1 MKIFIS
7 LGDLSARNYVYEIFK
22 EGFEDWEL
30 LGITDPKLESVG
42 IKSVASISQIS
53 VVGITEA
60 LGRILEVR
68 RVFKKVREVLK
79 GCDVLLACDAPG
91 FNLPLIKEA
100 RKLGVKK
107 VIYFIS
113 PQVWAWKPR
122 RAETVATYS
131 DHLVVILPFEKDI
144 YKKYEGKDF
153 KVHYEG
159 HPLVDIAKPS
169 LGREEFLKRVGAA
182 ENFVGVLLGSRWS
195 EVKRHAPLLRKAL
208 EGVDLT
214 TVLPTFTEFEEFLK
228 SAFPRSKIITEA
240 SMEKPS
246 YNVLS
251 YSLASLIASGTASLE
266 GALLGCVHAV
276 FYKVSPLTYLLGRLL
291 VKVPY
296 VSLPNIILK
305 KKVVPEYINPSPGEL
320 RKTLRELLEKENLRD
335 LQKEAHEEVRH
346 LLGERGVI
354 ERLRNLFREI
364 MKIS

>member
-30 LGITDPKLESVG
+30 VGITDSKLESIG

-60 LGRILEVR
+60 LSKVWEVR
-68 RVFKKVREVLK
+68 RVFKRAREALK
-79 GCDVLLACDAPG
+79 DCDVLLACDAPG

-100 RKLGVKK
+100 KKLGVKK

-122 RAETVATYS
+122 RAQTVATYS
-131 DHLVVILPFEKDI
+131 DHLVVILPFEREI
-144 YKKYEGKDF
+144 YKRYEGKDF

-159 HPLVDIAKPS
+159 HPLVDIAKPTLS
-169 LGREEFLKRVGAA
+169 REEFLKGAGV
-182 ENFVGVLLGSRWS
+182 EEDFVGILLGSRWN
-195 EVKRHAPLLRKAL
+195 EVKKHAPLLREVLREVKL
-208 EGVDLT
+208 GV
-214 TVLPTFTEFEEFLK
+214 VLPTFAEFEGFL
-228 SAFPRSKIITEA
+228 RSNFTEAKILTEA

-266 GALLGCVHAV
+266 GALLGCVHGV
-276 FYKVSPLTYLLGRLL
+276 FYRVSPLTYLLGKLL

-305 KKVVPEYINPSPGEL
+305 KRVVPEHINPDPKEL
-320 RKTLRELLEKENLRD
+320 RKTLSDLLEREDLRNR
-335 LQKEAHEEVRH
+335 QKEAFSEIRH
-346 LLGERGVI
+346 LLGEKGVV